1 VIFTSFVFLFAF
13 LPLLLLAYYATP
25 SRHRNAVLL
34 IFSYVFYG
42 WWRLD
47 FTLLLLAS
55 TVVTWGCGAAMARA
69 EGGRRRAWLA
79 LAVAFN
85 LGLLAT
91 FKYANFAVESLNGLL
106 GLAGRAPIA
115 WTEVL
120 LPVGISFI
128 TFQAISYAV
137 DLYRGAAQPARSLGT
152 FATYIALF
160 PQLVAGPII
169 RYRTIARDLVERR
182 HGFEGFASGVVLFA
196 IGFNKKVLLANTFG
210 LAADEVFGVRAPGMA
225 SAWLG
230 LLAYT
235 LQIYFDF
242 SGYTDMAVGLGRML
256 GFDFPRNFDAPYR
269 SQSITEFW
277 RRWHITLSTWIRD
290 YLYISLGGNRGSA
303 ARTYRNLA
311 ISMLL
316 AGLWHGASWTF
327 VCWGAFHAFWLI
339 VERLNGRR
347 ALYAGLPAPLRVA
360 CTLLLVMLAWAV
372 FRSPSLAAAGTML
385 ANLFDPAHP
394 GFAADVY
401 WLVQPS
407 FLLALGVGLA
417 IVFRGADAM
426 RLADERRPA
435 LVTLQLGLFVWSV
448 AELLGQGF
456 NPFLYFQF

>member
-1 VIFTSFVFLFAF
+1 MIFTSFAFLFAF
-13 LPLLLLAYYATP
+13 LPLLLAVYYATP
-25 SRHRNAVLL
+25 VRQRNWVLL
-34 IFSYVFYG
+34 AFSYVFYG

-55 TVVTWGCGAAMARA
+55 SGVTWACGAGMVRA
-69 EGGRRRAWLA
+69 EAAGRRTYLVV
-79 LAVAFN
+79 AVAFN
-85 LGLLAT
+85 LGLLAY
-91 FKYANFAVESLNGLL
+91 FKYANFAVEGLNAWL
-106 GLAGRAPIA
+106 GLGGREPLA
-115 WTEVL
+115 WVAVV

-137 DLYRGAAQPARSLGT
+137 DLYRGAVAPARSAAT

-169 RYRTIARDLVERR
+169 RYRTIEQDLVERR
-182 HGFEGFASGVVLFA
+182 HSFEGFASGVVLFW

-210 LAADEVFGVRAPGMA
+210 LAADEVFDVRSAGMA
-225 SAWLG
+225 GAWLG

-242 SGYTDMAVGLGRML
+242 SGYSDMAVGLGRMF
-256 GFDFPRNFDAPYR
+256 GFRFPRNFDAPYR

-290 YLYISLGGNRGSA
+290 YLYISLGGNRGGS
-303 ARTYRNLA
+303 ARTYRNLMIA
-311 ISMLL
+311 MLL

-327 VCWGAFHAFWLI
+327 VVWGAFHAFWLI
-339 VERLNGRR
+339 VERRNGRR
-347 ALYAGLPAPLRVA
+347 ALYAGLPAPLRIA
-360 CTLLLVMLAWAV
+360 CTWLLVMLAWAV
-372 FRSPSLAAAGTML
+372 FRSSSLGAAGEFLT
-385 ANLFDPAHP
+385 NLVDPGHP
-394 GFAADVY
+394 GFASDVY

-407 FLLALGVGLA
+407 FLLALAAGLV
-417 IVFRGADAM
+417 IVFRGTDAM
-426 RLADERRPA
+426 RMADERRPA
-435 LVTLQLGLFVWSV
+435 VVVVQLGLFVWSV

>member
-1 VIFTSFVFLFAF
+1 MIFTSFAFLFAF
-13 LPLLLLAYYATP
+13 LPLLLAAYYITP
-25 SRHRNAVLL
+25 VRQRNWVLL
-34 IFSYVFYG
+34 VFSYVFYG
-42 WWRLD
+42 WWRID
-47 FTLLLLAS
+47 FTLLLMAS
-55 TVVTWGCGAAMARA
+55 TGVTWLCGLGMAHSRD
-69 EGGRRRAWLA
+69 GQRRTWMIG
-79 LAVAFN
+79 AVAFN
-85 LGLLAT
+85 LGLLAL
-91 FKYANFAVESLNGLL
+91 FKYANFAVEGLNALL
-106 GLAGRAPIA
+106 GLGGREPLA
-115 WTEVL
+115 WVEVI

-137 DLYRGAAQPARSLGT
+137 DLYRGAVAPARSAAT

-169 RYRTIARDLVERR
+169 RYRTIEQDLVGRR
-182 HGFEGFASGVVLFA
+182 HSVERFASGVVLFF
-196 IGFNKKVLLANTFG
+196 IGFNKKVLLANGFG
-210 LAADEVFGVRAPGMA
+210 LAADEVFEVRAAGMA

-242 SGYTDMAVGLGRML
+242 SGYSDMAVGLGRML
-256 GFDFPRNFDAPYR
+256 GFRFPRNFDAPYR

-290 YLYISLGGNRGSA
+290 YLYISLGGNRGSN

-339 VERLNGRR
+339 AERLNGRR

-360 CTLLLVMLAWAV
+360 CTGLLVMLAWV
-372 FRSPSLAAAGTML
+372 IFRSSSLAVAGEYL
-385 ANLFDPAHP
+385 ANLVDLAHP

-401 WLVQPS
+401 WLVQPA
-407 FLLALGVGLA
+407 FLLALAAGLA
-417 IVFRGADAM
+417 IVFRGTDALQM
-426 RLADERRPA
+426 ADERKPSVVA
-435 LVTLQLGLFVWSV
+435 VQLGLFVWSV